1 MVPMTMALPRR
12 WLLCVFLGAPGLAC
26 EDRINTT
33 AQCLGDGSIT
43 ERYDRYTFSVADGP
57 ALDVA
62 GNCQVILTEC
72 NVQAPIGVRASEGA
86 VVTVRGGSMIASD
99 MLVVVSGNARVTF
112 EDVKTQGRVSIKD
125 GASVIGLTP
134 AP

>member
-1 MVPMTMALPRR
+1 M
-12 WLLCVFLGAPGLAC
+12 
-26 EDRINTT
+26 
-33 AQCLGDGSIT
+33 GDGSIT

-72 NVQAPIGVRASEGA
+72 NVQAPIGIRASEGA